1 MQRLPQAQRDRLARG
16 EELALPRKPERDRMR
31 MQIQEQA
38 AEVVAQMVPLVAERE
53 EHQADLS
60 T

>member
-1 MQRLPQAQRDRLARG
+1 
-16 EELALPRKPERDRMR
+16 MR